1 MKRSGP
7 SFFAKNTKL
16 LLILPL
22 SLIYGLLTL
31 LASCDSGTSSIGP
44 VATDTP
50 QLTASEVQRLIT
62 QAVDLADQMTVDIVV
77 AVIDREANLLGAFS
91 MTGTNGVVDDAVLGQ
106 LGAKDK
112 ARTAAYLSSNQHGFT
127 SLTACYI
134 TRSHFPPGIFNT
146 GGGPLYGVPLSSL
159 GGGDVQ
165 PNGGAAPGV
174 PGLSGI
180 PGGVPVFKDGL
191 LAGAV
196 GISSTGSRGLDDFLQ
211 FVADFPEFLDDCG
224 ANGAVI
230 IDEVIARGAVSGFEA
245 PSDKRGDNIFLD
257 GIRLLFTNTDPPDVD
272 FSDSFSLAGQGT
284 FDMAPIDAPS
294 PAFPPQGEVDLSA
307 RYGPLFDF
315 RIRGSGRADSNALT
329 EEEVRRIIE
338 QATAQANKT
347 RAAIRR
353 PIGTPAR
360 TFITVVDLDGTILG
374 ISRTSD
380 ATLFSYDVSAQK
392 ARTVV
397 AFSDPNG
404 PSDLGQ
410 MVRSTL
416 GLDTSAPLAMT
427 CRAVGFLSQRFYPPG
442 IDMETLGRAVDEGP
456 FYVVNSDNRL
466 RQFDFTFQ
474 LNLGLVPFPNGAGN
488 GITIFPGG
496 VPLYK
501 NGQLV
506 GGCGVSGDG
515 VDQDDLI
522 SFAGGV
528 GFEPPEEIRC
538 DQFFFNDIRLPY
550 VKFPR
555 QPEIDG
561 GGG

>member
-1 MKRSGP
+1 LKRSRI
-7 SFFAKNTKL
+7 SFFAKNAKL

-31 LASCDSGTSSIGP
+31 LASCDSGSSSIGP
-44 VATDTP
+44 VDTTTP
-50 QLTASEVQRLIT
+50 QLTANEVQKLIT
-62 QAVDLADQMTVDIVV
+62 QAVDLADQMAVDIVV
-77 AVIDREANLLGAFS
+77 AVTDREANLLGAFI
-91 MTGTNGVVDDAVLGQ
+91 MTGTDGVVDDAALGQ

-146 GGGPLYGVPLSSL
+146 AGGPLYGVPLSSL

-180 PGGVPVFKDGL
+180 PGGIPIFKDGL
-191 LAGAV
+191 LAGAIGV
-196 GISSTGSRGLDDFLQ
+196 STSSDIFQ
-211 FVADFPEFLDDCG
+211 FINDFPEFLDGCG
-224 ANGAVI
+224 DVI
-230 IDEVIARGAVSGFEA
+230 IDEVIVRGAISGFDV
-245 PSDKRGDNIFLD
+245 PNDKRGDNIFLD
-257 GIRLLFTNTDPPDVD
+257 GIRLLFANTDPPDVD
-272 FSDSFSLAGQGT
+272 FRDSFSLTGQGT
-284 FDMAPIDAPS
+284 FDMAPIDAPP
-294 PAFPPQGEVDLSA
+294 PAFPPQGEVDLSG
-307 RYGPLFDF
+307 RYGPMFDF

-329 EEEVRRIIE
+329 GEEVRRIID

-374 ISRTSD
+374 ISRTPD

-410 MVRSTL
+410 RVRSTL
-416 GLDTSAPLAMT
+416 GLDANAPLAMT

-442 IDMETLGRAVDEGP
+442 IDMETLGRAVDFGP
-456 FYVVNSDNRL
+456 LYEKFPDDRL
-466 RQFDFTFQ
+466 EQFDFTFQ
-474 LNLGLVPFPNGAGN
+474 FNLGLEPFGN
-488 GITIFPGG
+488 GITIFPGAA
-496 VPLYK
+496 K
-501 NGQLV
+501 
-506 GGCGVSGDG
+506 
-515 VDQDDLI
+515 
-522 SFAGGV
+522 
-528 GFEPPEEIRC
+528 
-538 DQFFFNDIRLPY
+538 
-550 VKFPR
+550 
-555 QPEIDG
+555 QPAS
-561 GGG
+561 